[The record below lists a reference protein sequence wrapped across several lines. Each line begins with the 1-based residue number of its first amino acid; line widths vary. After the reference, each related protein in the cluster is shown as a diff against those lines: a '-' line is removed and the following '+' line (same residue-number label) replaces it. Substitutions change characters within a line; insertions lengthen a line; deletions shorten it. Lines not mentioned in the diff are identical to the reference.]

1 MSWLF
6 EKTKKTHKNAFD
18 SAPEKWEWIVYCAIT
33 AVFFFLYFYGDS
45 ATVTTNGINLADA
58 IARGDYLKFY
68 EENTGAFVSMWA
80 GPGVAPNYY
89 ITQYLLFAVWC
100 IPLAIIERV
109 FGIFAIY
116 SVPCV
121 LWAKAVTLPFIIWAV
136 LSLGKICG
144 TLGLKKNAQRWCQF
158 IFLSSTVFV
167 ASAVIIGQSDI
178 IAIAFMLEGLNAYL
192 KKDHKKF
199 VMWFAFAVCF
209 KMFALMLFVPLLLLK
224 EKNIPKII
232 VNGALTL
239 VPLMLFQ
246 LPFSLMGGSVMA
258 NVSETRDDHLFK
270 IFHNVFPLS
279 SGAVAVFVVAVIV
292 FWVLVY
298 IMPTP
303 DGEEFS
309 TWSLYLSLAA
319 FALFFLTSDT
329 NPYWNLMLMPFLAMV
344 TVHSDRQIKINM
356 LLETVMSA
364 AWVGAQAL
372 QYEWCYSNTSLVYSL
387 MRPIFGEPATMD
399 IGPLSFLKNFLLP
412 YKLDGLLLLLNSVWF
427 AALLLI
433 LCLNF
438 PKVKLAS
445 RLEENEVLPRGLVWT
460 RISISWVFC
469 LIPIGIYI
477 WSL

>member
-33 AVFFFLYFYGDS
+33 AVFLFRYFYGDS

-199 VMWFAFAVCF
+199 VMWFA
-209 KMFALMLFVPLLLLK
+209 
-224 EKNIPKII
+224 
-232 VNGALTL
+232 
-239 VPLMLFQ
+239 
-246 LPFSLMGGSVMA
+246 
-258 NVSETRDDHLFK
+258 
-270 IFHNVFPLS
+270 
-279 SGAVAVFVVAVIV
+279 
-292 FWVLVY
+292 
-298 IMPTP
+298 
-303 DGEEFS
+303 
-309 TWSLYLSLAA
+309 
-319 FALFFLTSDT
+319 
-329 NPYWNLMLMPFLAMV
+329 
-344 TVHSDRQIKINM
+344 
-356 LLETVMSA
+356 
-364 AWVGAQAL
+364 
-372 QYEWCYSNTSLVYSL
+372 
-387 MRPIFGEPATMD
+387 
-399 IGPLSFLKNFLLP
+399 
-412 YKLDGLLLLLNSVWF
+412 
-427 AALLLI
+427 
-433 LCLNF
+433 
-438 PKVKLAS
+438 
-445 RLEENEVLPRGLVWT
+445 
-460 RISISWVFC
+460 
-469 LIPIGIYI
+469 
-477 WSL
+477 